1 MTDAPNSTS
10 AVAPSLADQSVQNPA
25 VQDRAVQ
32 DPAVPPTAALLD
44 VADATVRLGGV
55 SIVEDVTFRLVPG
68 DLVLLTGAN
77 GAGKSTLLRALV
89 GLLPASGD
97 IAISGRTPASV
108 DARRAFVFAP
118 DEPALYEDLT
128 LAEHA
133 RFTALVYGR
142 PEAEERS
149 IAWLGRFDL
158 EGRMGEFPGTH
169 SRGMRQ
175 KLALALALGLEMPL
189 TMLDEPFNGL
199 DLEAQQLLA
208 AGLAARARAGGAV
221 LLTGHQPELADALG
235 ATVLTLRDG
244 RMVPA

>member
-1 MTDAPNSTS
+1 MIDAPPATLLDAS
-10 AVAPSLADQSVQNPA
+10 AV
-25 VQDRAVQ
+25 
-32 DPAVPPTAALLD
+32 
-44 VADATVRLGGV
+44 TVRLGGV
-55 SIVEDVTFRLVPG
+55 NIVEDVTFQVTPG

-97 IAISGRTPASV
+97 IAIAGRPPASL
-108 DARRAFVFAP
+108 DARRSFVFTP

-128 LAEHA
+128 LAEHGH
-133 RFTALVYGR
+133 FTALVYAR

-158 EGRMGEFPGTH
+158 EGRVGEFPGTH

-189 TMLDEPFNGL
+189 TLLDEPFNGL
-199 DLEAQQLLA
+199 DLEAQQVLA
-208 AGLAARARAGGAV
+208 EGLAARTRAGGAV
-221 LLTGHQPELADALG
+221 LLTGHQPELAGALN
-235 ATVLTLRDG
+235 ARVLSLQGG
-244 RMVPA
+244 RLVRA

>member
-1 MTDAPNSTS
+1 MTNAPNSTS
-10 AVAPSLADQSVQNPA
+10 AVSTSVAGRSVTDLPGTSP
-25 VQDRAVQ
+25 V
-32 DPAVPPTAALLD
+32 ALLD
-44 VADATVRLGGV
+44 VADVTVRLGGV
-55 SIVEDVTFRLVPG
+55 SIVEDVTFQVTPG

-97 IAISGRTPASV
+97 IAIAGRPAASL
-108 DARRAFVFAP
+108 DARRTFVFAP

-133 RFTALVYGR
+133 HFTALLYAK
-142 PEAEERS
+142 PEAEQRS
-149 IAWLGRFDL
+149 LAWLGRFDL
-158 EGRMGEFPGTH
+158 EGRTGEFPGTH

-189 TMLDEPFNGL
+189 TLLDEPFNGL

-208 AGLAARARAGGAV
+208 DGLAARARAGGAV
-221 LLTGHQPELADALG
+221 LLTGHQPELAGALG
-235 ATVLTLRDG
+235 ATVLALRDG
-244 RMVPA
+244 RMARA